1 MGSRYPHRVTEAPD
15 VLHDEALFQRI
26 VEASPAAVML
36 LTSEATPHVLY
47 ASPRV
52 EEISGYAPGELLAA
66 PGLWTRRLHPDEG
79 TSLAARWTAAITS
92 GERFRAE
99 YRFLHRSGEWRWF
112 RETSSPVLEADGSV
126 RCWQSFTEDVTAE
139 RFAAEQAERSEA
151 RYRALVERLPV
162 VVYVDSD
169 EPEPRSLYVSP
180 NSREILGFDPANY
193 LADPH
198 LWFDSMHPVDLP
210 RVREIW
216 AESIRTR
223 QPFHAEYRDLKPD
236 GTAVWVRD
244 HSILV
249 QNDEGEALFWQG
261 VLLDITAEREA
272 EVMLDRSEAR
282 YRELIEHL
290 PVIVYMDAYGASAA
304 SRYVSPNVNDVLGH
318 AAEEFVSDTT
328 LWFRTLHPEDRMTA
342 HAAWSQG
349 WANGT
354 GWTVE
359 YRFLHPDG
367 HEVWVRD
374 EASMVIDPSTGEQT
388 WQGVIVDLTA
398 ARQIEAD
405 LRSSERRYRALV
417 EQVPAIMYEMGPDDE
432 RRTLF
437 VSPHVEEILG
447 YPRQEWLGQP
457 DIWVELLHPDDR
469 ERELAAHDLHNETG
483 ESWQREYRLI
493 ASDGRQVWVRDQAE
507 LVTDADGAR
516 WLGVMLD
523 ISPQKEAEALL
534 QLAHDELEMRVLTR
548 TTQLED
554 ANEMM
559 TLEIGERR
567 RAEEQVRQS
576 DERFRA
582 LVEHVPSVVYTWR
595 VPLSNDR
602 EHTPL
607 NTYTNPR
614 IEDLL
619 GYTVAEWESD
629 PMFWETRLHPHD
641 RERVLAASQ
650 HSSSTGEAF
659 NEEFRYLAKDGR
671 VVWVLERAA
680 LLSRDEKGRPR
691 YFQGLILDLTD
702 RRRAE
707 EKAEAAEERLRLLAE
722 RGPLVVYE
730 YELEHADPPV
740 VHMRYLSPSAADLL
754 SVPTS
759 EWEGDLEARLKMMH
773 PDDVERM
780 TERAHE
786 VFATGG
792 PWTHVFRMIAGDG
805 RVVWL
810 LDRGRAIESDD
821 QGRPRLFQ
829 GVLIDV
835 TEEAEV
841 HATLEASEAVFR
853 SIVEAMPAVPWI
865 EVVDPAMDRGRFS
878 FIGPQVEEV
887 FGYTSSELLDE
898 PDHFFRLV
906 HPDDRDRVRATNDR
920 CNRTGEPWDELY
932 RVIHRDGSV
941 RWILSYARRTRDE
954 ARPAWHGVAVDVT
967 RHVAA
972 GSFPVRVEAGERDD
986 AGERELT

>member
-1 MGSRYPHRVTEAPD
+1 MSRATLPGVTSD
-15 VLHDEALFQRI
+15 FLHGDELYRRI
-26 VEASPAAVML
+26 VEDSPAAVVL
-36 LTSEATPHVLY
+36 LAAETTQRVLY

-52 EEISGYAPGELLAA
+52 EEISGFAPDELLAE
-66 PGLWTRRLHPDEG
+66 PGLWTRRLHPDE
-79 TSLAARWTAAITS
+79 AATIGADRSAAVDS

-99 YRFLHRSGEWRWF
+99 YRFLHRGGEWRWF
-112 RETSSPVLEADGSV
+112 RETSSPVREADGPV
-126 RCWQSFTEDVTAE
+126 RYWQSFIEDITAE
-139 RFAAEQAERSEA
+139 RFAVVVAERSEA
-151 RYRALVERLPV
+151 KYRALVERLPV

-180 NSREILGFDPANY
+180 NSREILGYDPGDY
-193 LADPH
+193 LADST

-210 RVREIW
+210 RIREIW

-223 QPFHAEYRDLKPD
+223 RPFHAEYRDIRPD
-236 GTAVWVRD
+236 GTVVWVRD

-249 QNDEGEALFWQG
+249 LSDEGETLFWQG

-282 YRELIEHL
+282 YRDLIEHL
-290 PVIVYMDAYGASAA
+290 PVIVYMDAYGASEG
-304 SRYVSPNVNDVLGH
+304 SRYVSPNVIDVLGRS
-318 AAEEFVSDTT
+318 AEEFVSDTT
-328 LWFRTLHPEDRMTA
+328 LWFRMMHPDDRLLA

-349 WANGT
+349 WANGS

-374 EASMVIDPSTGEQT
+374 EASMVIDPSTGQQT
-388 WQGVIVDLTA
+388 WQGVMVDLTA
-398 ARQIEAD
+398 ARQTEAD

-447 YPRQEWLGQP
+447 YPRQEWLDQP

-469 ERELAAHDLHNETG
+469 EHELAAHDLHNETG
-483 ESWQREYRLI
+483 EPWQREYRLI

-507 LVTDADGAR
+507 LVSDADGAR

-523 ISPQKEAEALL
+523 ISPQKEAEAML
-534 QLAHDELEMRVLTR
+534 QLANDELEMRVLTR
-548 TTQLED
+548 TAQLED

-567 RAEEQVRQS
+567 RAEEKLRQTE
-576 DERFRA
+576 ERFRT
-582 LVEHVPSVVYTWR
+582 LVEHMPSVAYTWH
-595 VPLSNDR
+595 VPASDDAVQTQLS
-602 EHTPL
+602 
-607 NTYTNPR
+607 TYTNPR

-619 GYTVAEWESD
+619 GFTVAEWEGD
-629 PMFWETRLHPHD
+629 PRFWETRLHPHD
-641 RERVLAASQ
+641 RERVLAAAE
-650 HSSSTGEAF
+650 HSSITGEIF

-671 VVWVLERAA
+671 VVWVLERAV
-680 LLSRDEKGRPR
+680 LLSRDDKGRPQF
-691 YFQGLILDLTD
+691 FQGLIVDITD

-707 EKAEAAEERLRLLAE
+707 EKAEVAEERFRVLAE

-730 YELEHADPPV
+730 FALDHADPPQIE
-740 VHMRYLSPSAADLL
+740 MRYLSPSGAELL

-759 EWEGDLEARLKMMH
+759 AWEGNLEAWLSMMH

-780 TERAHE
+780 TQLARDDLASGE
-786 VFATGG
+786 

-805 RVVWL
+805 RVVWV
-810 LDRGRAIESDD
+810 LDRGQAIRRDE
-821 QGRPRLFQ
+821 QGRPRVLQ
-829 GVLIDV
+829 GIFLDV
-835 TEEAEV
+835 TEEAEL
-841 HATLEASEAVFR
+841 HASLEASEAAFR
-853 SIVEAMPAVPWI
+853 SIVETMPAVPWT
-865 EVVDPAMDRGRFS
+865 EVVDPTSDRSRFT

-887 FGYTSSELLDE
+887 FGYTSSELLSE

-906 HPDDRDRVRATNDR
+906 HPDDRERVIATSDR
-920 CNRTGEPWDELY
+920 CTRTGEPWDELY
-932 RVIHRDGSV
+932 RVTHRDGSV
-941 RWILSYARRTRDE
+941 RWILSYARRTLDE
-954 ARPAWHGVAVDVT
+954 ARPTWHGVAVDVT
-967 RHVAA
+967 RHVAR
-972 GSFPVRVEAGERDD
+972 GTVPVPVGDARQRD
-986 AGERELT
+986 RS